1 LAVGR
6 KLSNCQ
12 NAELHLHT
20 FLQYQDLN
28 FKYRFSMNIIIPMAG
43 MGKRMRP
50 HTLTTAKPLIPVAGK
65 PIVQRLVEDIVATCN
80 EPVGEIAFIIGPNFG
95 AEVEAQLL
103 KTAETLGAKGKICYQ
118 ETPLGTAHAIL
129 CAADT
134 LQGNVFIAFADT
146 LFDATFSI
154 DTSKDAIIWTQKV
167 EDPSA
172 FGVVKL
178 KSNNEIEAFVEKPTE
193 FVSDLAI
200 IGVYYFRDGTAL
212 KAELQR
218 LIDNNIM
225 MKGEYQITDAM
236 EHMLQNGVK
245 FYTDQVSEW
254 LDCGNKDATL
264 YTNER
269 ILELKRT
276 KENLIDSSVS
286 LINSTII
293 EPCYIGKNVVI
304 TNSVIGPYASLE
316 SGVCVENS
324 VISNSIIQCDSIVKN
339 ACLDKS
345 MLGKNV
351 SYIRKSD
358 ELSLGD
364 FSTTL

>member
-1 LAVGR
+1 
-6 KLSNCQ
+6 
-12 NAELHLHT
+12 
-20 FLQYQDLN
+20 
-28 FKYRFSMNIIIPMAG
+28 MNIIIPMAG

-65 PIVQRLVEDIVATCN
+65 AIVQRLVEDIVATCN
-80 EPVGEIAFIIGPNFG
+80 ESVGEIAFIIGPNFG

-134 LQGNVFIAFADT
+134 LDGNVFIAFADT

-167 EDPSA
+167 DDPSA

-178 KSNNEIEAFVEKPTE
+178 KGNNEIEAFVEKPTE

-200 IGVYYFRDGTAL
+200 IGVYYFRNGLAL
-212 KAELQR
+212 RKELQR

-264 YTNER
+264 HTNER
-269 ILELKRT
+269 ILELKKN
-276 KENLIDSSVS
+276 KENLIDSSAV
-286 LINSTII
+286 ITNSIII
-293 EPCYIGKNVVI
+293 EPCFIGKNVSI
-304 TNSVIGPYASLE
+304 INSVVGPYASLE
-316 SGVCVENS
+316 QGVSILNS
-324 VISNSIIQCDSIVKN
+324 VVSNSIIQSDSIVKN
-339 ACLDKS
+339 ACVEKS

-351 SYIRKSD
+351 SYTKKPD

-364 FSTTL
+364 FSATL